1 MKNLTRLSLLI
12 FLLFTLFSINVKSQN
27 SFTLPVGY
35 DISEDYSGNQQRC
48 DGDFDG
54 DGVDDVAVLCVDKYD
69 TKIVVVYLASKWLI
83 DKSYWWFPW
92 ELEIY
97 NFEYLNNVLIIESYT
112 NDFSITLK
120 LQYFA
125 NINNMKLIGYDY
137 YSGMDPEYRYHKSIN
152 LNTGEYQ
159 VNEGQKKKITL
170 DLITLSNIEKYF
182 DYLQQIGQDEAE
194 RSLTDKLAKNINL
207 TESTDNPQN
216 AGDRGQVDYNFTGT
230 IGNNSIQLTFQ
241 EFATNYNWLSGYYS
255 YTKYNKTIEFAGEEG
270 VFDGQ
275 ILLKETV
282 NGQNTGYFIF
292 NNLDYSQNKIVG
304 KWYNMD
310 GSVSYDVVLNK
321 K

>member
-1 MKNLTRLSLLI
+1 MKNLTLLSLLI
-12 FLLFTLFSINVKSQN
+12 YLLVIISSISVKSQN
-27 SFTLPVGY
+27 SFILPVGY
-35 DISEDYSGNQQRC
+35 DIYEDYSGNQQRC
-48 DGDFDG
+48 EGDFDG
-54 DGVDDVAVLCVDKYD
+54 DGVNDVAVLCVAEDD

-83 DKSYWWFPW
+83 NESYWWFPW
-92 ELEIY
+92 EVEY
-97 NFEYLNNVLIIESYT
+97 NNFTYFNNVLTIEGGRE
-112 NDFSITLK
+112 DVGITLK
-120 LQYFA
+120 LRYYA

-137 YSGMDPEYRYHKSIN
+137 YYYSSPEYNYHISIN

-159 VNEGQKKKITL
+159 VNEGLKKKVTL

-182 DYLQQIGQDEAE
+182 EYLQQIGQDEAD
-194 RSLTDKLAKNINL
+194 RSLTDKLTKNLNL
-207 TESTDNPQN
+207 TESTDDSQN
-216 AGDRGQVDYNFTGT
+216 AGDRGQVDYEFTGT
-230 IGNNSIQLTFQ
+230 IGNNSIELTFQ